1 MSVVRKKEVA
11 ATRLGDA
18 LSRLA
23 RDGGPVPLQKNG
35 QTVAMILTPEE
46 LERLEDERDAALLR
60 AAQAEPKPEPGVRL
74 EDLAAEL
81 GVTLR
86 D

>member
-1 MSVVRKKEVA
+1 MSVARKKEPV

-18 LSRLA
+18 LLRLA
-23 RDGGPVPLQKNG
+23 RDGGPVPLQRDG

-60 AAQAEPKPEPGVRL
+60 AAQAEPKSEPGVGL

-81 GVTLR
+81 GVSLR

>member
-1 MSVVRKKEVA
+1 MSVARKKEPA
-11 ATRLGDA
+11 STRLGDA

-23 RDGGPVPLQKNG
+23 RDGGPVPLQRDG

-46 LERLEDERDAALLR
+46 LEQLEDERDAALLR
-60 AAQAEPKPEPGVRL
+60 AAQAEPKPGIGVGL

-81 GVTLR
+81 GVSLR